1 MVTAKKNGVVF
12 SGALGVDVQSKREA
26 THRAL
31 TTSHSL
37 LTYLRIEQEEY
48 FNVFFCAFVG
58 LVGFWENIWQ
68 KPTVLSAKWK
78 TRNLQKMKQTGSC
91 RQDDM
96 AFICGTD
103 FVTVVSE

>member
-12 SGALGVDVQSKREA
+12 SGALGVDFQSKREA

-48 FNVFFCAFVG
+48 FNVFLCFRGNSRAFRRISFFQG
-58 LVGFWENIWQ
+58 
-68 KPTVLSAKWK
+68 VLYGCF
-78 TRNLQKMKQTGSC
+78 L
-91 RQDDM
+91 
-96 AFICGTD
+96 
-103 FVTVVSE
+103 E

>member
-58 LVGFWENIWQ
+58 LVGFWENIF
-68 KPTVLSAKWK
+68 LSRSFIW
-78 TRNLQKMKQTGSC
+78 MVFGISC
-91 RQDDM
+91 GLRFLR
-96 AFICGTD
+96 AFSPRGFGLCR
-103 FVTVVSE
+103 

>member
-12 SGALGVDVQSKREA
+12 SGALGVDFQSKREA

-48 FNVFFCAFVG
+48 FNVFFA
-58 LVGFWENIWQ
+58 
-68 KPTVLSAKWK
+68 LSW
-78 TRNLQKMKQTGSC
+78 
-91 RQDDM
+91 D
-96 AFICGTD
+96 
-103 FVTVVSE
+103 

>member
-58 LVGFWENIWQ
+58 LVGFSENIF
-68 KPTVLSAKWK
+68 LSRSFIWMFFGISCGQHFGLSFS
-78 TRNLQKMKQTGSC
+78 LQ
-91 RQDDM
+91 
-96 AFICGTD
+96 D
-103 FVTVVSE
+103 FGLHR